1 MLSWWSASASSIS
14 EVSDGTLS
22 RFFEAS
28 RRAEIVSL
36 VNSARSETEV
46 ARVVV
51 EELGDALEA
60 EVAFIL
66 AADPGRRA
74 RLILGQPK
82 LTAKQIGAIVRHGL
96 CVEALDGTRARVHNG
111 HDLLGLGACRLVLSP
126 WAADDG
132 RRILIG
138 AARFY
143 DEGFD
148 PGEVALL
155 EAVTE
160 SVGVAL
166 ERTWMAAERD
176 QHAARQTALVR
187 AAKALN
193 ATLVTGDVLEALCK
207 EISEALQAD
216 VVAVYSADKSG
227 GITAVAGRGVPD
239 EALGPGQPDD
249 SPCASVIR
257 TGLPEVLYP
266 LSDDGEVEFGLR
278 GVAGMRCGFAVPTRR
293 RADVDGALLV
303 GFAADRTIVD
313 SDVELLAGFA
323 ELAGIAYRNADEH
336 TTVQR
341 AAMLDS
347 LTGCLNHGSFH
358 SRLREEIARAER
370 TGRRL
375 TLISIDF
382 DDFKSVNDR
391 FGHLTGDDLLRT
403 LADVLR
409 DAVRGYDQVGRL
421 GGDEFMLL
429 LPAAGE
435 GAAQRVLERAL
446 AALARTRL
454 PGGAAITVSAGI
466 ADWRLGEDA
475 NHLIERAD
483 RSLLESKAAL
493 PGRAERPRKPPADG
507 DEQHLHLERLV
518 LAGAL
523 GTRLA
528 RLFDQ
533 RAIVESAIA
542 DLHTQLG
549 YERCLIV
556 RRHADAAL
564 EIVAAARPEAHP
576 PQVGQPLTALAGG
589 DLEPLGASR
598 RAAVE
603 GRPVLIGDVERAP
616 SSVGGP
622 GGVAIRS
629 ELAVPVFVS
638 ADLWGVITLQ
648 SSAVDAFETADAQV
662 LTRVADHVGS
672 ALRTAEL
679 YGTLEETY
687 LGTAAAL
694 AAALEAKDLYTA
706 DHARQIADLAVDVG
720 RALRLDEGELRDL
733 RYGALFHDIGKIA
746 IPDAIL
752 NKSGAL
758 DEVEMSVIREH
769 PLVGERILAPI
780 AFLSGIRRIVRHDH
794 ERWDGGGYPDGL
806 SGDEI
811 PLGAR
816 IVFVVDAF
824 RAMTSDRPYR
834 KAMSRTRARREVQRH
849 AGRQFDPDV
858 VRALLATLDSE
869 DEAESKRDPWTDGLK
884 G

>member
-1 MLSWWSASASSIS
+1 MLSWWSASADSLGPS
-14 EVSDGTLS
+14 SDGLLS
-22 RFFEAS
+22 RFLEAS

-66 AADPGRRA
+66 ATDPRRTTHAMLGQIGLTPEQAGTIGRQRLCAEAFDGLRA
-74 RLILGQPK
+74 RAHGGQ
-82 LTAKQIGAIVRHGL
+82 
-96 CVEALDGTRARVHNG
+96 N
-111 HDLLGLGACRLVLSP
+111 LLKLGACRLVLSP
-126 WAADDG
+126 WAADNG

-160 SVGVAL
+160 SVGDAL
-166 ERTWMAAERD
+166 ERVWMATERD
-176 QHAARQTALVR
+176 QHVARQTALVR

-193 ATLVTGDVLEALCK
+193 ASLVTDDVLQTLCK
-207 EISEALQAD
+207 EISEALEAD
-216 VVAVYSADKSG
+216 VVAVYFADKSG
-227 GITAVAGRGVPD
+227 GIRAVAGRGVPD
-239 EALGPGQPDD
+239 EALGGGQPDD
-249 SPCASVIR
+249 APCASVIR
-257 TGLPEVLYP
+257 TGLPVVLHP
-266 LSDDGEVEFGLR
+266 LPDDGEVELGLR
-278 GVAGMRCGFAVPTRR
+278 GVTGARCGFAVPARR

-303 GFAADRTIVD
+303 GFAADRSIVD

-336 TTVQR
+336 STMQR

-370 TGRRL
+370 TSRRL

-391 FGHLTGDDLLRT
+391 FGHPTGDDLLRT
-403 LADVLR
+403 LADILR
-409 DAVRGYDQVGRL
+409 DAVRGYDQVGRM

-429 LPAAGE
+429 LPATGE
-435 GAAQRVLERAL
+435 ETARRVLERAL
-446 AALARTRL
+446 TALAQARL
-454 PGGAAITVSAGI
+454 PGGAAITVSAGV

-475 NHLIERAD
+475 NHLVERAD
-483 RSLLESKAAL
+483 RALLEEKA
-493 PGRAERPRKPPADG
+493 GRRDRAKRSGGTGAPPASQGSAGG
-507 DEQHLHLERLV
+507 DEHRQLQRLV
-518 LAGAL
+518 MAGAL

-528 RLFDQ
+528 RLLDQ
-533 RAIVESAIA
+533 RAIVGSAIA

-556 RRHADAAL
+556 RRHPDDAL
-564 EIVAAARPEAHP
+564 EILAAARLEARP
-576 PQVGQPLTALAGG
+576 TGAEESRFDLAGG
-589 DLEPLGASR
+589 DLERFGASR
-598 RAAVE
+598 RAAAE
-603 GRPVLIGDVERAP
+603 GQLVLISDAEPFLV
-616 SSVGGP
+616 SVSGP

-629 ELAVPVFVS
+629 ELAVPVFVNT
-638 ADLWGVITLQ
+638 DLWGVITLQ
-648 SSAVDAFETADAQV
+648 SGSPDAFETADAQV
-662 LTRVADHVGS
+662 LSRVADHVGS

-694 AAALEAKDLYTA
+694 AATLEAKDSYTA
-706 DHARQIADLAVDVG
+706 DHARLIADLAVDVG
-720 RALRLDEGELRDL
+720 RALRLGEEELRDL

-746 IPDAIL
+746 VPDAIL
-752 NKSGAL
+752 NKPGAL
-758 DEVEMSVIREH
+758 DEAEMSVIREH
-769 PLVGERILAPI
+769 PLVGERILAPV

-806 SGDEI
+806 RGDAI

-816 IVFVVDAF
+816 IVFAVDAF
-824 RAMTSDRPYR
+824 HAMSSDRPYR
-834 KAMSRTRARREVQRH
+834 KAMSRSRARHEVQRH
-849 AGRQFDPDV
+849 SGRQFDPDV
-858 VRALLATLDSE
+858 VRALLTTLDAQ
-869 DEAESKRDPWTDGLK
+869 DEA
-884 G
+884 